1 MKAIQLHDKDE
12 EIIGTILVTE
22 KNTEED
28 ICEAWDEYLAIEKDG
43 YWDIWNFVNTYPS
56 MDMEVLEIEFYQ
68 PL

>member
-28 ICEAWDEYLAIEKDG
+28 IKNAWDEYLAIEKEG
-43 YWDIWNFVNTYPS
+43 CWSIWDFVIAFPK
-56 MDMEVLEIEFYQ
+56 MDMEVLEIDFYQ

>member
-28 ICEAWDEYLAIEKDG
+28 ICTAWKEFIHSEEAEG
-43 YWDIWNFVNTYPS
+43 YFDIWNFVNAYPK
-56 MDMEVLEIEFYQ
+56 MDMEVLEIDFYQ
-68 PL
+68 P